1 MIKIKISDHLLIPF
15 GRPKW
20 DISKIKIVGVSTS
33 ATYFQSET
41 PCVYIDKALQWPIVM
56 TDFREA
62 FPQEFSRRNKEYED
76 PVAAF
81 HFIRSY
87 LKKNC
92 EIQTDAEQR
101 FLDLYFSY
109 ILDRVV
115 VSENLVEKLGE
126 RWRSEA
132 PRNNPHWLFRALMPL
147 PQAHLY
153 LEDPFGDQFQFFP
166 EKMVKVD
173 FAFWTGTE
181 IVAVEIDGPSHIGN
195 PNHVTKDRALVRAG
209 VHVVHILNNEL
220 MEYGEQAIN
229 RLLPSLLPDSITRFW
244 RHINEDFHSVLY
256 AHNPLSWVSSRLVA
270 MPDRKE

>member
-41 PCVYIDKALQWPIVM
+41 PCVYIDKASEWPIVM
-56 TDFREA
+56 TDFPEA
-62 FPQEFSRRNKEYED
+62 FPQEFSRGKEYDD
-76 PVAAF
+76 PIAAF
-81 HFIRSY
+81 EFIRNY

-109 ILDRVV
+109 ILDQVIL
-115 VSENLVEKLGE
+115 SKKNLPES
-126 RWRSEA
+126 WRSQV
-132 PRNNPHWLFRALMPL
+132 PYNNPHWLFRALMPL

-153 LEDPFGDQFQFFP
+153 LEDPFGDRFQFLP

-181 IVAVEIDGPSHIGN
+181 IVAVEIDGPSHIGS

-220 MEYGEQAIN
+220 MEYGEKAIN
-229 RLLPSLLPDSITRFW
+229 RLLPDSITLFW
-244 RHINEDFHSVLY
+244 RHTSENFNPLGW
-256 AHNPLSWVSSRLVA
+256 AHNPLSFVQSSLA
-270 MPDRKE
+270 ATPDRKD